1 MLSVSKKLRYMKI
14 KRKEGFALVAAIIA
28 CLILLAVGLVAYLM
42 TTQDS
47 RTSLRTMGDKKAM
60 MATESGIHRIMTY
73 FDAANVSPQTFD
85 AAQTSWPVCLQV
97 NTVAPTDLSSR
108 YCFGQPVRP
117 PSGDIVPLSGYA
129 IAGGQMWGQIRY
141 SATVTGQN
149 TNYGGQAQAQVG
161 FGYGPVEIDTTY
173 R

>member
-1 MLSVSKKLRYMKI
+1 MKI
-14 KRKEGFALVAAIIA
+14 KRKEGFALVAAIMA

-47 RTSLRTMGDKKAM
+47 RTSLRVMGDKKAM
-60 MATESGIHRIMTY
+60 MATESGIHRIMAN
-73 FDAANVSPQTFD
+73 FDAANIKPEVFD
-85 AAQTSWPVCLQV
+85 PNHPHDNWVTPVCLQV
-97 NTVAPTDLSSR
+97 NAAADPSSQ

-117 PSGDIVPLSGYA
+117 PSGDIVALAGYA

-149 TNYGGQAQAQVG
+149 TNYGGQAQVQVG

>member
-73 FDAANVSPQTFD
+73 FDATNVSPQTFD
-85 AAQTSWPVCLQV
+85 PAQTSWPVCLQV
-97 NTVAPTDLSSR
+97 NAAADPSSQ

-117 PSGDIVPLSGYA
+117 PTGDIVPLSGYA
-129 IAGGQMWGQIRY
+129 IAGGQMWGQIKY
-141 SATVTGQN
+141 STTVTGQN
-149 TNYGGQAQAQVG
+149 TNYGGQAQVQVG

>member
-47 RTSLRTMGDKKAM
+47 RTSFRVMGDKKAM
-60 MATESGIHRIMTY
+60 MATESGIHFIMAN
-73 FDAANVSPQTFD
+73 FDPNNLGGVVVNNIPVNAAADP
-85 AAQTSWPVCLQV
+85 
-97 NTVAPTDLSSR
+97 SSQ
-108 YCFGQPVRP
+108 YSILLPVRP

-129 IAGGQMWGQIRY
+129 IAGGQMWGQIKHIT
-141 SATVTGQN
+141 TVTGKN
-149 TNYGGQAQAQVG
+149 TNYGGQTQVEVG

>member
-1 MLSVSKKLRYMKI
+1 MLSVSKKLRDMKI

-47 RTSLRTMGDKKAM
+47 RTSLRVMGDKKAM
-60 MATESGIHRIMTY
+60 MATESGIHFIMAN
-73 FDAANVSPQTFD
+73 FNPNNLDGVVVNNIPANAAADP
-85 AAQTSWPVCLQV
+85 
-97 NTVAPTDLSSR
+97 SSQ

-117 PSGDIVPLSGYA
+117 PSGDIVPLAGYA

-149 TNYGGQAQAQVG
+149 TNYGGQAQVQVG

>member
-28 CLILLAVGLVAYLM
+28 CLILLAVGMVAYLM

-47 RTSLRTMGDKKAM
+47 RTSLRVMGDKKAM
-60 MATESGIHRIMTY
+60 MATESGIHSIMAN
-73 FDAANVSPQTFD
+73 FNPENPGGVVVNQVSVNAAADPESKYSISLPALLD
-85 AAQTSWPVCLQV
+85 SG
-97 NTVAPTDLSSR
+97 SI
-108 YCFGQPVRP
+108 RP
-117 PSGDIVPLSGYA
+117 LAGYA
-129 IAGGQMWGQIRY
+129 IAGGQMWGQIKHIT
-141 SATVTGQN
+141 TVTGKN
-149 TNYGGQAQAQVG
+149 TNYGGQAQVQVG